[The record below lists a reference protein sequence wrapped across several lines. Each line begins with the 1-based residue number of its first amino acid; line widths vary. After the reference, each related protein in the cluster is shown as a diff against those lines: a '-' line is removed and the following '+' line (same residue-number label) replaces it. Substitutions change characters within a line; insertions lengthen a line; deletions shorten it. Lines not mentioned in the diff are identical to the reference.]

1 MGWIASTM
9 LAYGS
14 WEPSV
19 TVYEV
24 IEPAG
29 YEGEWLTLI
38 LRNQPLRREDRAVYA
53 TKEEALQGAL
63 VWPQV
68 QHAD

>member
-1 MGWIASTM
+1 MGWIASSM

-24 IEPAG
+24 EEPAG
-29 YEGEWLTLI
+29 YEGEWLRLI
-38 LRNQPLRREDRAVYA
+38 LGNQPLRREDRAVYE
-53 TKEEALQGAL
+53 TKEEALQGAR

-68 QHAD
+68 QNAD